1 MWSPELE
8 SPSQEAALG
17 WPGILA
23 FRVSSVR
30 LRPPPRLLKD
40 ESGWDWP
47 PPCGWSRTVPVAYRW
62 RADAIPSAHRVK
74 HSSLAQDSPSPQ
86 AQTRQ
91 RKAWGGGLT
100 EWPVAVLGS
109 ELPLRD
115 SSLNRRMPNVVVA
128 VTGHS
133 NPCMTAQL
141 QVLVSQRGRKL
152 QRKAGCLRKP
162 TALQGMLFPGLNI
175 AWVQSRPAGQP

>member
-1 MWSPELE
+1 MRVGGTGLHHVAGVELFLLHTAGE
-8 SPSQEAALG
+8 QTL
-17 WPGILA
+17 
-23 FRVSSVR
+23 FRLLTVSSTHPWPR
-30 LRPPPRLLKD
+30 TAPALR
-40 ESGWDWP
+40 
-47 PPCGWSRTVPVAYRW
+47 
-62 RADAIPSAHRVK
+62 HRQGRGK
-74 HSSLAQDSPSPQ
+74 
-86 AQTRQ
+86 RG
-91 RKAWGGGLT
+91 GGGLT

-175 AWVQSRPAGQP
+175 AWVQSRPSGQP